1 MAATFI
7 LLLTVTALYTG
18 YNLLIK
24 VSSGYVPLET
34 TTTILAT
41 ITLQVAALGVS
52 CIFALALLV
61 RGGEEFSLS
70 VPAFFWAAAAGL
82 CIGAAEIGY
91 FYLFRGTMDDAPVS
105 ANFAIPVIVGGTI
118 LLAIAA
124 SWIFLNESLS
134 WAKAVGGAMIV
145 AGVIVMFLDKSP
157 LRAG

>member
-24 VSSGYVPLET
+24 VSTGYVPEYA
-34 TTTILAT
+34 TTTIIAT
-41 ITLQVAALGVS
+41 ITLQVAALAVS
-52 CIFALALLV
+52 CVFALGLLV
-61 RGGEEFSLS
+61 RGNAVFELTAP
-70 VPAFFWAAAAGL
+70 VYFWAAAAGL

-91 FYLFRGTMDDAPVS
+91 FYLFRGVAGQAPVT

-134 WAKAVGGAMIV
+134 WTKIGGAIMIV
-145 AGVIVMFLDKSP
+145 AGLVVMFLDKSS
-157 LRAG
+157 LSVG